1 VTEERLLGAHAVPK
15 DAPDARDD
23 EGGDSPSSSAFEENA
38 NPKSHTPVRQTVYR
52 TEVYPSSRQHPMLDL
67 SVPIAVY
74 FPLGLVAPKPPS
86 DARVTRAE
94 PFAPSTMKRGR
105 TALVSQVPF

>member
-1 VTEERLLGAHAVPK
+1 MTKTTRQFRAEQCLR
-15 DAPDARDD
+15 RDS
-23 EGGDSPSSSAFEENA
+23 GPR
-38 NPKSHTPVRQTVYR
+38 SHTPVRQTVYR